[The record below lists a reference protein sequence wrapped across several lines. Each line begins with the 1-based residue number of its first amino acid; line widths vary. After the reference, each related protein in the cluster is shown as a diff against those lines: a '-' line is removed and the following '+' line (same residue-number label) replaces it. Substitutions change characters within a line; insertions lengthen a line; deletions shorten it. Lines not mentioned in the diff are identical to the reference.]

1 MSKYEFKVKELA
13 PVTHAYLIKGQ
24 GVMFWYDGET
34 PEEDPSQMKIEDGVV
49 EEFPRPLLRDSKTI
63 RMYMDGGRENCI
75 RHINTR
81 IATYLL
87 DEYERNMESAP
98 DTVIELYAKKIDLF
112 YRWFWERDRKRNE
125 KIFERFLR
133 HIRSCRKKSE
143 QLSTWHTLKEAAEY
157 ARIGVTKLRELID
170 EGKLKSYRLDDAK
183 SKSTILINRKDL
195 DAMIL
200 FNRSSGLTKRQQA
213 RLASYTGG
221 YQN

>member
-13 PVTHAYLIKGQ
+13 PVIHAYLIKDQ
-24 GVMFWYDGET
+24 GVVFWYEGET
-34 PEEDPSQMKIEDGVV
+34 PEYDPSQMKIEDGVV

-87 DEYERNMESAP
+87 DEYERSMESAP
-98 DTVIELYAKKIDLF
+98 DTVLELYIKKIDLF
-112 YRWFWERDRKRNE
+112 YHWFWMQRRKSYE

-133 HIRSCRKKSE
+133 HVKSRHKRSEK
-143 QLSTWHTLKEAAEY
+143 LATWYTLKEAAEY
-157 ARIGVTKLRELID
+157 GRTGVTKLRELID
-170 EGKLKSYRLDDAK
+170 ERKLKSYRLDDAK

-200 FNRSSGLTKRQQA
+200 FDRSSGLTKRQQE
-213 RLASYTGG
+213 RLSSYTD
-221 YQN
+221 

>member
-24 GVMFWYDGET
+24 GVMFWYEGET
-34 PEEDPSQMKIEDGVV
+34 PEDDPFQMKIEDGVV
-49 EEFPRPLLRDSKTI
+49 EEIQRPLLRDKKTI
-63 RMYMDGGRENCI
+63 RICTDNGRENCI

-81 IATYLL
+81 IANYLL
-87 DEYERNMESAP
+87 DQYEASIETAP
-98 DTVIELYAKKIDLF
+98 EAIIELYSRKIDLF
-112 YRWFWERDRKRNE
+112 YNWFWKQTRKPNE

-133 HIRSCRKKSE
+133 HVRTRRSRSE
-143 QLSTWHTLKEAAEY
+143 KLATWHTLKEAAEY
-157 ARIGVTKLRELID
+157 ARTGVTKLRELID

-200 FNRSSGLTKRQQA
+200 FDRSSGLTKRQQE
-213 RLASYTGG
+213 RLSSYTD
-221 YQN
+221 

>member
-13 PVTHAYLIKGQ
+13 PVTHVYLIKDN

-87 DEYERNMESAP
+87 DEYERSMESAP
-98 DTVIELYAKKIDLF
+98 DTVLELYIKKIDLF
-112 YRWFWERDRKRNE
+112 YHWFWMQRRKSYE
-125 KIFERFLR
+125 KIYERFLR
-133 HIRSCRKKSE
+133 HVKSRRKWSE
-143 QLSTWHTLKEAAEY
+143 KLATWYTLKEAAEY
-157 ARIGVTKLRELID
+157 ARTGVTKLRELID

-200 FNRSSGLTKRQQA
+200 FDRSSGLTKRQQA
-213 RLASYTGG
+213 RLSSYVD
-221 YQN
+221 